1 MPMLQKSESNDG
13 FEGAIVLVPKT
24 GLYRKNPVAV
34 NDYSSLYPSCMISE
48 NISQDTKVWTKEYDL
63 DNNLIKI
70 WGERDKDGNFIYDNL
85 DDYKY
90 VDVEYDTYKYVRK
103 TRSRGSKIKCGR
115 KICRFVQFKGEKR
128 YYATVLRELLASRK
142 ATRKLIKFKTVTLKN
157 GESYSGLLNKGEDEY
172 TIIPEK
178 EIK

>member
-1 MPMLQKSESNDG
+1 
-13 FEGAIVLVPKT
+13 
-24 GLYRKNPVAV
+24 
-34 NDYSSLYPSCMISE
+34 MISE

-103 TRSRGSKIKCGR
+103 TPSAAAQKLNVVEK
-115 KICRFVQFKGEKR
+115 FVDLFNLKEKKK
-128 YYATVLRELLASRK
+128 VLCLPYCA
-142 ATRKLIKFKTVTLKN
+142 N
-157 GESYSGLLNKGEDEY
+157 C
-172 TIIPEK
+172 
-178 EIK
+178 